1 MVRLTSRRLPN
12 RNCSQALIV
21 EEFVHTER
29 IESDNYFF
37 SDHNGGSGIAA
48 VSAHHFEHG
57 RLVMAHVA
65 FFVDDTS
72 RREVGLNKLAR
83 WSTGLGEEENAR
95 HQDCWLSVSDCRA
108 LSTLK
113 Q

>member
-1 MVRLTSRRLPN
+1 
-12 RNCSQALIV
+12 
-21 EEFVHTER
+21 
-29 IESDNYFF
+29 
-37 SDHNGGSGIAA
+37 
-48 VSAHHFEHG
+48 
-57 RLVMAHVA
+57 MAHVA